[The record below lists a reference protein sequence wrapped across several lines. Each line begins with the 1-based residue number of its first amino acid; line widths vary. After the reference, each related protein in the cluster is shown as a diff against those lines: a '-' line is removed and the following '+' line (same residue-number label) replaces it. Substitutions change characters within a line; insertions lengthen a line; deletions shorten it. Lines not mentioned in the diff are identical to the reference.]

1 MNYKTL
7 IAIVSTLAVC
17 IVAMTACSGGEVDET
32 TRGNSNKHTTPSTTT
47 VTAPVTTQ
55 GTAVSTPAQTTTVK
69 PAAYADS
76 PEIAEDGK
84 IVIDS
89 KASKLSY
96 LVMVDKFGYTVKG
109 NTEKLTPDE
118 LDPLGREEIAALGL
132 IRVYGN
138 MNKENY
144 KVKGSKIFMNTYA
157 FGAFEAMMQ
166 EFKTLT
172 GKSDVQVVSA
182 YWNTSADWESID
194 DKETKSGC
202 EIKLNAFD
210 EGLTYPLNYSSRKIT
225 VNGKTMTYLEWFE
238 ENCARFGFVYTGLT
252 DAETENNPLANF
264 RYVGTV
270 NSAYMA
276 ENKIKLDDYVA
287 KIKSGEIKTVSDAA
301 GDLWDITYVEKSE
314 DDKVIETENG
324 KRYFVFSLGVDNGFM
339 IAVKK

>member
-84 IVIDS
+84 IVVDS
-89 KASKLSY
+89 DVSKLGAFVKADKNGY
-96 LVMVDKFGYTVKG
+96 NVQGLVKS
-109 NTEKLTPDE
+109 LTPDQIDA
-118 LDPLGREEIAALGL
+118 LSKEEIAALGL
-132 IRVYGN
+132 IRIYGN
-138 MNKENY
+138 MTEGNY
-144 KVKGSKIFMNTYA
+144 KVKGSKIFMNSDA
-157 FGAFEAMMQ
+157 FASFEKMMQ
-166 EFKTLT
+166 EFKTLS

-182 YWNTSADWESID
+182 YWNSQTSS
-194 DKETKSGC
+194 ETESGC

-210 EGLTYPLNYSSRKIT
+210 EGLTYPLNYMSRKIT
-225 VNGKTMTYLEWFE
+225 VNGKSMTYLEWFE
-238 ENCARFGFVYTGLT
+238 ENCAKYGFVYIGLS
-252 DAETENNPLANF
+252 DTENNPLANF

-270 NSAYMA
+270 NSAYIA
-276 ENKIKLDDYVA
+276 ENKITLDDYVA

-324 KRYFVFSLGVDNGFM
+324 KQYFVFSLGVDKGFM